1 MAKKTNYVCNNC
13 GTVFLNWAGRCTS
26 CKEWDCISEVEKEA
40 FKAGLDLAQ
49 NVKNI
54 KVLSLESDTESFI
67 NSTPRR
73 TKFSEFDRAL
83 GGGVVRGGVYLIG
96 GDPGVGKS
104 TILLQ
109 VCAKIAMDGKN
120 PDAKIKL
127 NTIDNEGVYYISA
140 EESPSQI
147 QLRSKRLGIE
157 KSPVKLISTT
167 SIEDVLSTL
176 HSMNGGVVV
185 VDSVQTIYSTNIQS
199 FAGSISQ
206 IRFCVGEIINIA
218 KAKNI
223 SVFLVGH
230 ITKDGQIAGPKVLE
244 HMVDAVLYF
253 EGEKSGKYRVLRSI
267 KNRYGPA
274 GEIGLFEMS
283 AGGFIDVENPSQVF
297 LLDKGQGINGIVTFA
312 GIEGTR
318 VIASDIEALVSKSFI
333 PMPRRNVVGFDPNR
347 LSMLC
352 AILDKHAGLKLFD
365 KDIFLNIAGGMR
377 VNETAADL
385 AACVCIYSSLSNK
398 IVDPNMIC
406 FGELSLSGQ
415 VRQVLNTEQ
424 RIIDSVKMGYKSIIC
439 PHFNGES
446 VFKDKLGT
454 EINIKTVTNI
464 KELLS
469 FL

>member
-1 MAKKTNYVCNNC
+1 
-13 GTVFLNWAGRCTS
+13 
-26 CKEWDCISEVEKEA
+26 
-40 FKAGLDLAQ
+40 
-49 NVKNI
+49 
-54 KVLSLESDTESFI
+54 
-67 NSTPRR
+67 
-73 TKFSEFDRAL
+73 
-83 GGGVVRGGVYLIG
+83 
-96 GDPGVGKS
+96 
-104 TILLQ
+104 
-109 VCAKIAMDGKN
+109 MDGKN

-333 PMPRRNVVGFDPNR
+333 PMPRRNVVVFDPNR

-398 IVDPNMIC
+398 IVDPHMIC